1 MDIKGYTCI
10 YIYININAKGNKK
23 YTYKRNQKDVYVNGY
38 KWIHIDSI
46 NELCS
51 LTVLFFFAG
60 HKGPWYQH
68 RLRYHTG
75 FMFYSSCS
83 PGWHA
88 SSSENLLDFLDVP
101 TRRIWFC
108 FEKNVDWPPI
118 DHQCVCTGKT
128 QKSWDLFEVIYF
140 QTKPDTNAIDP
151 SRCERRFA
159 HAQCT
164 GNPRLQLRSILILFW
179 AEPCA
184 MVKIGTCPP
193 ARDSH
198 SPYKHREEGF

>member
-1 MDIKGYTCI
+1 MFTDRAFFLKG
-10 YIYININAKGNKK
+10 INDHGSASP
-23 YTYKRNQKDVYVNGY
+23 
-38 KWIHIDSI
+38 SI
-46 NELCS
+46 PHRLY
-51 LTVLFFFAG
+51 VLFLMFAWVACIVKRKLAWLFG
-60 HKGPWYQH
+60 
-68 RLRYHTG
+68 
-75 FMFYSSCS
+75 CA
-83 PGWHA
+83 HA
-88 SSSENLLDFLDVP
+88 TDMVLFWKKCGLTTN
-101 TRRIWFC
+101 
-108 FEKNVDWPPI
+108 WPPMCL
-118 DHQCVCTGKT
+118 HMFALWKT

>member
-1 MDIKGYTCI
+1 MSYVHWPCFFFEGH
-10 YIYININAKGNKK
+10 
-23 YTYKRNQKDVYVNGY
+23 KRP
-38 KWIHIDSI
+38 WISI
-46 NELCS
+46 AFDTTQALCS
-51 LTVLFFFAG
+51 IPHVRLGGMHRQAKTCLTFWVCPRDGYGFVLKKCG
-60 HKGPWYQH
+60 
-68 RLRYHTG
+68 LTT
-75 FMFYSSCS
+75 
-83 PGWHA
+83 
-88 SSSENLLDFLDVP
+88 N
-101 TRRIWFC
+101 
-108 FEKNVDWPPI
+108 WPPMCL
-118 DHQCVCTGKT
+118 HMFALWKT